1 MQQRVLIMMVGV
13 LFALAACAPAPQV
26 IVQAPTQTLPGP
38 VVPTRIPT
46 DAPTATPIPP
56 TATPIP
62 PTATPVPPTATPI
75 PPTATP
81 VPPTATPIP
90 PTATPIPPTATP
102 VPPTATP
109 VPPTATSVPPTATSV
124 PPTATPVPPTAT
136 PVQVSAGSTGR
147 QYLNGTGL
155 RRLTLGENL
164 NVGGILSGALSYAQP
179 VMLFPLAAQA
189 GDVVTLMME
198 RVAGGDL
205 NFFPRLIVIDPKGRE
220 IARTSDVSSSA
231 VAEMRG
237 LTLPDAGTYVV
248 AAGSTYSVATGV
260 FTLTAASGAADAP
273 AGIVASAPLQAG
285 TAQTGEISDAAPYAV
300 YTFSGRAGDR
310 ISLRLEADASP
321 LDPRLILQDNLG
333 QTLALNEDDYTVNG
347 VNSLIAGYTL
357 ATSGTYSVLATRF
370 PASEP
375 TVGGYR
381 LLLSVDA
388 PAEGGPLTVLEG
400 ALNPFNSLSLR
411 EDFYPYWLFVAGDDV
426 DADKNE
432 MPVESF
438 LTFTLPELPA
448 GFDIRSATLQ
458 LAPCLEFS
466 SGFAVL
472 GALEVRSE
480 RYGLQIDLQGFPP
493 PGAGAQ
499 VLATQP
505 SCDPGVDVREVVLQA
520 YADGMYEI
528 QFRLAFPYAMPTGQ
542 GDLVSFTPRLILR
555 SDG

>member
-1 MQQRVLIMMVGV
+1 
-13 LFALAACAPAPQV
+13 
-26 IVQAPTQTLPGP
+26 VQASGGPTSRP
-38 VVPTRIPT
+38 
-46 DAPTATPIPP
+46 
-56 TATPIP
+56 
-62 PTATPVPPTATPI
+62 
-75 PPTATP
+75 
-81 VPPTATPIP
+81 
-90 PTATPIPPTATP
+90 
-102 VPPTATP
+102 
-109 VPPTATSVPPTATSV
+109 
-124 PPTATPVPPTAT
+124 
-136 PVQVSAGSTGR
+136 
-147 QYLNGTGL
+147 YLNGTGL
-155 RRLTLGENL
+155 RLLTLGENL
-164 NVGGILSGALSYAQP
+164 TVGGIVSGALSSAQP
-179 VMLFPLAAQA
+179 VMLFPLAVQA
-189 GDVVTLMME
+189 GDVVTLTME
-198 RVAGGDL
+198 RVAGDDL
-205 NFFPRLIVIDPKGRE
+205 NLFPRLIVIDPKGRE

-237 LTLPDAGTYVV
+237 LTLSDAGTYVV

-260 FTLTAASGAADAP
+260 FTLTAAAGAADAP

-333 QTLALNEDDYTVNG
+333 QTLALNEDDYTGNG

-357 ATSGTYSVLATRF
+357 PASGTYSVIATRF
-370 PASEP
+370 PAAEP

-381 LLLSVDA
+381 LLLTVDA

-458 LAPCLEFS
+458 LAPCFEFS

-493 PGAGAQ
+493 PDAGAQ

-505 SCDPGVDVREVVLQA
+505 SCDPVVDVREVVLQA